1 MSHHHWFA
9 VTVIERRSCAEVL
22 SIAERHVTHIHDFY
36 GAEQGVRIARKHV
49 KAYLQRIAV
58 DALQISA
65 FNELETPR
73 DQTSFL
79 RECADADARMRAA

>member
-1 MSHHHWFA
+1 MVQYCKDLRFA
-9 VTVIERRSCAEVL
+9 L
-22 SIAERHVTHIHDFY
+22 KSIHTR
-36 GAEQGVRIARKHV
+36 RIARKHV